1 MKIFVWA
8 ALAAVVALLG
18 GCAERVGDQ
27 RRADKAALAID
38 HFGCPDLTGTYAFNE
53 PGGEGTSYRGSIL
66 EELPVED
73 GNRVPAAQIRGLAI
87 RREAQGVYEFRF
99 FIDDQRVM
107 QQLRLIREFEKPR
120 YRAWYRLLRDPER
133 AAWIARNGET
143 SYAQRMAELGPRVE
157 IVKQLR
163 AGTDIACEDGWL
175 ELPRAFIKP
184 IRLTRA
190 EDGSV
195 VGESREIDTVGV
207 SVWCGDGCAE
217 LPIPTGIHTG
227 TLHWPRNDALRAWRP
242 EVMTGR
248 FVFER
253 PIDEI
258 EAEVAA
264 RDAAQVRSDAQRYA
278 PAGTIRAR
286 IAPLVTAGTTLDEV
300 VVRDGKVYVRYTVTA
315 GDEDGLLKRVD
326 DVDEDALAPGD
337 VVRRVFSGRPG
348 VTQVEFTLT
357 DSPLVEPALVAPVLA
372 TAAPDTALP
381 ATLPVLSLAP
391 SNTAPT
397 PPSAGIAEAAT
408 LRQRIGALFPAGSR
422 ITDVRYGNGTV
433 TIVGEA
439 DSNRSVSE
447 GLRAID
453 GARRGQ
459 DAPPDLVQ
467 IEMTPARRVRFE
479 ILLRRS
485 ALIAE

>member
-1 MKIFVWA
+1 MRIFVWA
-8 ALAAVVALLG
+8 ALAAGLALLG
-18 GCAERVGDQ
+18 GCTERVGGHP
-27 RRADKAALAID
+27 RADQATLGID

-53 PGGEGTSYRGSIL
+53 PGGEGMSYRDSIL
-66 EELPVED
+66 EELPVEN
-73 GNRVPAAQIRGLAI
+73 GNRFPAVQIRGLAI

-99 FIDDQRVM
+99 FIDDEPVM

-190 EDGSV
+190 EDGSI
-195 VGESREIDTVGV
+195 VGESRELDTVGV

-217 LPIPTGIHTG
+217 VPIPTGIHTG
-227 TLHWPRNDALRAWRP
+227 TLLWPRNDALRAWRP

-264 RDAAQVRSDAQRYA
+264 REAAQVRADAQRYA

-286 IAPLVTAGTTLDEV
+286 IAPLVPAGTTLDEV
-300 VVRDGKVYVRYTVTA
+300 VVRDGKIHVRYTVIA
-315 GDEDGLLKRVD
+315 GNEDGLLGSV
-326 DVDEDALAPGD
+326 AGAGGGPGD
-337 VVRRVFSGRPG
+337 VVRRVFSGRPR
-348 VTQVEFTLT
+348 VTEVEFTLT
-357 DSPLVEPALVAPVLA
+357 DSPLVAPEPVVD
-372 TAAPDTALP
+372 AAVP
-381 ATLPVLSLAP
+381 AAVLSDTMAVLSRAP
-391 SNTAPT
+391 STAPKQPT
-397 PPSAGIAEAAT
+397 TQPPGGIADAAT
-408 LRQRIGALFPAGSR
+408 IRQRVGALFPAGSR
-422 ITDVRYGNGTV
+422 ITDVRYGDGTV

-439 DSNRSVSE
+439 DSNRSVSD

-485 ALIAE
+485 SLIAE

>member
-1 MKIFVWA
+1 MRIFVWA
-8 ALAAVVALLG
+8 ALAAAVALLG
-18 GCAERVGDQ
+18 GCTERVGDQ

-38 HFGCPDLTGTYAFNE
+38 HFGCPDLTGNYAFNE

-120 YRAWYRLLRDPER
+120 YRAWYRLLSDPER

-163 AGTDIACEDGWL
+163 AGTDIACGDGWL

-184 IRLTRA
+184 IRLTLA
-190 EDGSV
+190 EDGSI
-195 VGESREIDTVGV
+195 VGESRELDTVGV
-207 SVWCGDGCAE
+207 SVWCGDGCKD

-227 TLHWPRNDALRAWRP
+227 TLLWPRNDALRAWRP
-242 EVMTGR
+242 EVMAGR

-264 RDAAQVRSDAQRYA
+264 RDAAQVRSDAERYA
-278 PAGTIRAR
+278 SAATIRAR
-286 IAPLVTAGTTLDEV
+286 MAPLVPAGTTLDEV
-300 VVRDGKVYVRYTVTA
+300 VVSDGKVHVRYTVIA
-315 GDEDGLLKRVD
+315 GNENGLLGSVAGAGG
-326 DVDEDALAPGD
+326 DAGEPGD

-348 VTQVEFTLT
+348 VTEVEFTLT
-357 DSPLVEPALVAPVLA
+357 DSPLVARVSVD
-372 TAAPDTALP
+372 AAPDAALASTLP
-381 ATLPVLSLAP
+381 ALSLAP
-391 SNTAPT
+391 STALPT
-397 PPSAGIAEAAT
+397 QPSAGIADAAT
-408 LRQRIGALFPAGSR
+408 LRRRVGELFPPGSR

-433 TIVGEA
+433 TIVGET
-439 DSNRSVSE
+439 DSNRSVSD

-459 DAPPDLVQ
+459 DASPDLVR
-467 IEMTPARRVRFE
+467 IEMTPARTVRFE

>member
-1 MKIFVWA
+1 MRIFVWA
-8 ALAAVVALLG
+8 ALAAGLALLG
-18 GCAERVGDQ
+18 GCTERVGDQ

-53 PGGEGTSYRGSIL
+53 PGGEGTSYRGSML

-87 RREAQGVYEFRF
+87 RRAAQGVYEFRF

-107 QQLRLIREFEKPR
+107 QQLQVIREFEKPR
-120 YRAWYRLLRDPER
+120 YRAWYHLLRDPQR
-133 AAWIARNGET
+133 AAWIARNGEA
-143 SYAQRMAELGPRVE
+143 SYEQRMDELGPRVE
-157 IVKQLR
+157 IVKELR

-190 EDGSV
+190 EDGSII
-195 VGESREIDTVGV
+195 GESRELDTVGV
-207 SVWCGDGCAE
+207 TVWCGDGCKD
-217 LPIPTGIHTG
+217 LPIPTGTHTG

-242 EVMTGR
+242 EVMAGR

-258 EAEVAA
+258 EAEIAA
-264 RDAAQVRSDAQRYA
+264 REAAQVRSDAERYA
-278 PAGTIRAR
+278 PAATIRAR
-286 IAPLVTAGTTLDEV
+286 MAPLVPDGTTLDEV
-300 VVRDGKVYVRYTVTA
+300 VVRDGKVHVRYTVVA
-315 GDEDGLLKRVD
+315 GNENGLLNSVAAVD
-326 DVDEDALAPGD
+326 DDARAPGD
-337 VVRRVFSGRPG
+337 VVRTGFSSRPG

-357 DSPLVEPALVAPVLA
+357 DSPLVARVSVA
-372 TAAPDTALP
+372 AAPDAALP

-391 SNTAPT
+391 SAAVPAQ
-397 PPSAGIAEAAT
+397 PSAGIADAAT
-408 LRQRIGALFPAGSR
+408 LRRRVGELFPAGSR
-422 ITDVRYGNGTV
+422 IIDVRYGNGTV
-433 TIVGEA
+433 TVVGEA

-453 GARRGQ
+453 GTRRGQ

>member
-1 MKIFVWA
+1 MRIFVWA
-8 ALAAVVALLG
+8 ALAAGLALLG
-18 GCAERVGDQ
+18 GCTERVGGHP
-27 RRADKAALAID
+27 RADKATLGID

-53 PGGEGTSYRGSIL
+53 PGVEGTSYRGSIL

-163 AGTDIACEDGWL
+163 TGTDIACEDGWL

-190 EDGSV
+190 EDGSI
-195 VGESREIDTVGV
+195 VGESRELDTVGV
-207 SVWCGDGCAE
+207 SVWCGDGCKD

-227 TLHWPRNDALRAWRP
+227 TLLWPRNDALRAWRP
-242 EVMTGR
+242 EVMAKR
-248 FVFER
+248 FDFER

-264 RDAAQVRSDAQRYA
+264 REAEQVRADAKRYA

-286 IAPLVTAGTTLDEV
+286 MASLVPAGTTLDEV
-300 VVRDGKVYVRYTVTA
+300 VVRGGKVHVRYTVIA
-315 GDEDGLLKRVD
+315 GNENGLLGSVAGAGGD
-326 DVDEDALAPGD
+326 ADEPGD

-348 VTQVEFTLT
+348 VTEVEFTLT
-357 DSPLVEPALVAPVLA
+357 DSPLVAPESAVAA
-372 TAAPDTALP
+372 AAPA
-381 ATLPVLSLAP
+381 AVLSDTMAVLSRAP
-391 SNTAPT
+391 PTAPT
-397 PPSAGIAEAAT
+397 QPAPGIADAAT
-408 LRQRIGALFPAGSR
+408 LRRRIGALFPAGSR
-422 ITDVRYGNGTV
+422 ITEVRYGDGTV

-439 DSNRSVSE
+439 DSNRSVSD

-485 ALIAE
+485 SLIAE

>member
-1 MKIFVWA
+1 MRIFVWA
-8 ALAAVVALLG
+8 ALAAGLALLG
-18 GCAERVGDQ
+18 GCTERVGGQ
-27 RRADKAALAID
+27 ARAAKATLGID
-38 HFGCPDLTGTYAFNE
+38 HFGCPDLTGSYVFNE

-66 EELPVED
+66 EELPVEN
-73 GNRVPAAQIRGLAI
+73 GNRVSGAQIRGLAI
-87 RREAQGVYEFRF
+87 RREAQGLYEFRF
-99 FIDDQRVM
+99 FINDERVM

-120 YRAWYRLLRDPER
+120 YRAWYHLLRDPER

-157 IVKQLR
+157 IVKELR

-190 EDGSV
+190 EDGSI
-195 VGESREIDTVGV
+195 VGESRELDTVGV

-227 TLHWPRNDALRAWRP
+227 TLLWPRNDALRAWRP

-264 RDAAQVRSDAQRYA
+264 REAAQVRSDAQRYA
-278 PAGTIRAR
+278 PAGTIHVR
-286 IAPLVTAGTTLDEV
+286 IAALVPAGTTLDEV
-300 VVRDGKVYVRYTVTA
+300 VVRDGKVHVRYTVTA
-315 GDEDGLLKRVD
+315 GNENGLLNRVAG
-326 DVDEDALAPGD
+326 VDGDASAPGD
-337 VVRRVFSGRPG
+337 VVRTGFSSRPG
-348 VTQVEFTLT
+348 VTEVRFTLT
-357 DSPLVEPALVAPVLA
+357 DSPLVAPEAAVVTASAAASGAVPAMA
-372 TAAPDTALP
+372 
-381 ATLPVLSLAP
+381 VLSRAP
-391 SNTAPT
+391 TTAPT
-397 PPSAGIAEAAT
+397 PPAGPSSGIADAAT
-408 LRQRIGALFPAGSR
+408 IRRRVGALFPAGSR
-422 ITDVRYGNGTV
+422 ITDVRYGDGTV
-433 TIVGEA
+433 TIVGET

-459 DAPPDLVQ
+459 DAGPDLVQ
-467 IEMTPARRVRFE
+467 IEMTPTRRVRFE

>member
-1 MKIFVWA
+1 MKIFVGA
-8 ALAAVVALLG
+8 ALAAGLALLG
-18 GCAERVGDQ
+18 GCTERVAGQ
-27 RRADKAALAID
+27 ARADKAALAID
-38 HFGCPDLTGTYAFNE
+38 HFGCPDLTGTYAFNT
-53 PGGEGTSYRGSIL
+53 PGGEGTSYQGSIL
-66 EELPVED
+66 EELPVEQ
-73 GNRVPAAQIRGLAI
+73 GNRFPGSQISGLAI
-87 RREAQGVYEFRF
+87 RREAQGVYELRF
-99 FIDDQRVM
+99 FIDDERVM
-107 QQLRLIREFEKPR
+107 QELQLIREFEKPR
-120 YRAWYRLLRDPER
+120 YRAWYHLLRDPER

-227 TLHWPRNDALRAWRP
+227 TLRWPRNDALRAWRP
-242 EVMTGR
+242 EVMANR
-248 FVFER
+248 FDFER

-264 RDAAQVRSDAQRYA
+264 REAAQVRSDAQRYA

-286 IAPLVTAGTTLDEV
+286 IAPLVPAGTTLDEV
-300 VVRDGKVYVRYTVTA
+300 VVRGGKVHVRYTVIA
-315 GDEDGLLKRVD
+315 GNENGLLGSVAGAGGD
-326 DVDEDALAPGD
+326 ADEPGD

-348 VTQVEFTLT
+348 VTEVEFTLT
-357 DSPLVEPALVAPVLA
+357 DSPLVAPEPVVD
-372 TAAPDTALP
+372 AAVP
-381 ATLPVLSLAP
+381 AAVLSDSMAVLSRAP
-391 SNTAPT
+391 PTAPT
-397 PPSAGIAEAAT
+397 QPAPGIADAAT
-408 LRQRIGALFPAGSR
+408 IRRRVRELFPAGSR

-433 TIVGEA
+433 TVVGEA

>member
-1 MKIFVWA
+1 MRLFVWV
-8 ALAAVVALLG
+8 ALAAGVALLG
-18 GCAERVGDQ
+18 GCAERVDGQ
-27 RRADKAALAID
+27 QRADKAALAID
-38 HFGCPDLTGTYAFNE
+38 HFGCPDLTGTYAFNQ
-53 PGGEGTSYRGSIL
+53 PGGEETSYRGSIL
-66 EELPVED
+66 EALPVED
-73 GNRVPAAQIRGLAI
+73 GNRVPAAQISGLAI
-87 RREAQGVYEFRF
+87 RREAQGIYEFRF
-99 FIDDQRVM
+99 FIDDERVM
-107 QQLRLIREFEKPR
+107 QELRLIREFDKPR

-163 AGTDIACEDGWL
+163 TGTDMACKDGWL
-175 ELPRAFIKP
+175 ELPRAYIQP

-190 EDGSV
+190 EDGSII
-195 VGESREIDTVGV
+195 GESREIDTVEV
-207 SVWCGDGCAE
+207 SVWCGDGCAD
-217 LPIPTGIHTG
+217 LPIPTGTHTG
-227 TLHWPRNDALRAWRP
+227 TLRWPRNDALRAWRP
-242 EVMTGR
+242 EVMAGR

-264 RDAAQVRSDAQRYA
+264 REAAQVRSDAQRYA

-286 IAPLVTAGTTLDEV
+286 MASLVPVGTTLDEV
-300 VVRDGKVYVRYTVTA
+300 VVRGGKVHVRYTVTA
-315 GDEDGLLKRVD
+315 GDENGLLNRVAGNGGD
-326 DVDEDALAPGD
+326 TRAPGD

-348 VTQVEFTLT
+348 VTEVEFTLT
-357 DSPLVEPALVAPVLA
+357 DSPLVAPESTLAAVAPAAVL
-372 TAAPDTALP
+372 PDTM
-381 ATLPVLSLAP
+381 PVLSRAP
-391 SNTAPT
+391 STAPT
-397 PPSAGIAEAAT
+397 QPPAGMADAT
-408 LRQRIGALFPAGSR
+408 TIRRRVGELFPAGSR
-422 ITDVRYGNGTV
+422 ITDVRYGDGTV

-439 DSNRSVSE
+439 DSNRSVSD

-453 GARRGQ
+453 GALRGQ
-459 DAPPDLVQ
+459 DPPPDLVQ